1 MPQIPPLIKNLMLV
15 CLAVFC
21 LQQLVPLQRWLALY
35 PLNSGLFMPWQLL
48 SYALLHFDLM
58 HLALNLLGLWMFGSA
73 LERLWG
79 AQRLVQLVVVG
90 AVTAALCQLAFTWLT
105 GMPSVTLGISGAL
118 YGLLLA
124 FAMSFPERRF
134 DLLGLLPMLLIVLP
148 YEPLRTI
155 GIVVLVV
162 MITSRHL
169 IPIPPIEVPALVAV
183 AIFGLAEL
191 LLGLFVRSQI
201 AHFAHLGGMLGALV
215 LMSVWRRRL
224 PFTRRR

>member
-1 MPQIPPLIKNLMLV
+1 MPQIPPLIKNLMLA
-15 CLAVFC
+15 CLAIFC
-21 LQQLVPLQRWLALY
+21 LQQLVPLERWLALY
-35 PLNSGLFMPWQLL
+35 PLNSGFFMPWQLL

-58 HLALNLLGLWMFGSA
+58 HLSLNLLGLWMFGSE
-73 LERLWG
+73 LERYWG
-79 AQRLVQLVVVG
+79 QKRLAQLLVVS
-90 AVTAALCQLAFTWLT
+90 AVTAALCQLAFTWLGGLRSIT
-105 GMPSVTLGISGAL
+105 EGASGAL

-124 FAMSFPERRF
+124 YALSFPERRF
-134 DLLGLLPMLLIVLP
+134 DLVGLLPMLLIVLP

-169 IPIPPIEVPALVAV
+169 IPIPPVEVPALVAV
-183 AIFGLAEL
+183 AVFGLAEL

-215 LMSVWRRRL
+215 LISIWRRRL
-224 PFTRRR
+224 PFGRRR